1 MQIKII
7 NISSNNLNEVV
18 MNIFYIYLILL
29 LLMFIFIYNGVDY
42 SIKFAPLKIKTLSLT
57 ALTAAGLR
65 YIALLILFL
74 WKNIK
79 FLYLLKPFIFLNIL
93 CMPILAMIAI
103 YITARNDN
111 IKFNYCLILSG
122 VFVLMYLGFIVKLP
136 VNIEMFNNMG
146 YVMSFY
152 NIDLVFGT
160 YLIINTILLFGS
172 VILLGYKNTNK
183 LGMYMVLGASAI
195 SIAEVLTRASGVII
209 LPTILIGDLTWLL
222 AVNYSLYK
230 FKR

>member
-1 MQIKII
+1 
-7 NISSNNLNEVV
+7 
-18 MNIFYIYLILL
+18 
-29 LLMFIFIYNGVDY
+29 
-42 SIKFAPLKIKTLSLT
+42 
-57 ALTAAGLR
+57 
-65 YIALLILFL
+65 
-74 WKNIK
+74 
-79 FLYLLKPFIFLNIL
+79 
-93 CMPILAMIAI
+93 
-103 YITARNDN
+103 
-111 IKFNYCLILSG
+111 
-122 VFVLMYLGFIVKLP
+122 
-136 VNIEMFNNMG
+136 MG